1 MIRSVSTTRR
11 TALAA
16 GVALAA
22 LLAAAPPAAA
32 QRNVIAGGFD
42 VGPGGFQGN
51 FNPLAASA
59 GFTWLTTYYEP
70 LIVYDAKLE
79 RTAPALAASWTVSAD
94 KLTYTFKLAPGAKW
108 HDGRPFTSADVKFTM
123 GLAKEPKTG
132 SVFAARFASVKE
144 VKTPDDTTAVIEL
157 SQPNASLMDGLTKLM
172 MLPAHALSAIPVD
185 ALAKHEWWSKSPV
198 GTGAFKFVKYETD
211 QYVELAANAEYRG
224 GKPKVDGLINRYF
237 KTTASAAAAL
247 KAGEIQV
254 SYVEVDDA
262 RTFQGNAA
270 FKVVEGDSYVV
281 NYLGFNHDAPLWKD
295 ARVRQAVMHAL
306 DRNAIIQSLYAGA
319 AKPANCAYVADHLVP
334 AGVEPYAYNPDKAR
348 QLLREANWAQ
358 INGAKPFT
366 LLTYYNSPQAMN
378 VMAAMQAM
386 LGQVGIN
393 VVPKAVDV
401 PAYNA
406 TVYAQNPD
414 WNNYPIVY
422 AGIQIGPDASNIN
435 IALNEKQIPP
445 AGANVARVR
454 DAGVTAALDAALGET
469 DDAKL
474 AGRFQEVCR
483 AMNKTVPWG
492 TMWVA
497 KRYGVVSTKLKDF
510 TWLPA
515 PAGGP
520 YDQKPQAW
528 SIGQ

>member
-1 MIRSVSTTRR
+1 MIFNPHASRR
-11 TALAA
+11 MALAAGIALTALAA
-16 GVALAA
+16 
-22 LLAAAPPAAA
+22 AAPASA
-32 QRNVIAGGFD
+32 QRTVISGGFD

-59 GFTWLTTYYEP
+59 GFTWLTTYLEP
-70 LIVYDAKLE
+70 LVVYDAKLE
-79 RTAPALAASWTVSAD
+79 RVAGALATSWQVSAD
-94 KLTYTFKLAPGAKW
+94 KLAYTFKLAPGAKW
-108 HDGRPFTSADVKFTM
+108 HDGKPFTSADVKFTLA
-123 GLAKEPKTG
+123 LAKEPKSG
-132 SVFAARFASVKE
+132 SVFAARLASVKE
-144 VKTPDDTTAVIEL
+144 VKTPDDATAVIEL
-157 SQPNASLMDGLTKLM
+157 SQPNASLMDSLTKLM
-172 MLPAHALSAIPVD
+172 MLPAHALGSIPAE
-185 ALAKHEWWSKSPV
+185 ALAKHEWWSKSPI

-211 QYVELAANAEYRG
+211 QYVELAANADYRG

-237 KTTASAAAAL
+237 KTTATAAAAL
-247 KAGEIQV
+247 KSGEIQV

-262 RTFQGNAA
+262 KTFAGNAGFRVIEA
-270 FKVVEGDSYVV
+270 DSYVV

-295 ARVRQAVMHAL
+295 ERVRQAVMYAI
-306 DRNAIIQSLYAGA
+306 DRNAIIQSLYSGA

-334 AGVEPYAYNPDKAR
+334 AGIEPYAYNPDKAR
-348 QLLREANWAQ
+348 QLLRDAGWAHT
-358 INGAKPFT
+358 NGAKPFT
-366 LLTYYNSPQAMN
+366 LLTYYNSPQALN

-386 LGQVGIN
+386 LAQVGIN

-401 PAYNA
+401 PTYNA
-406 TVYAQNPD
+406 TVYAQTPD
-414 WNNYPIVY
+414 WNQYPVVY
-422 AGIQIGPDASNIN
+422 AGIQIGPDASNLN
-435 IALNEKQIPP
+435 IALNDKQIPP

-454 DAGVTAALDAALGET
+454 NAPVTAALDAALAET

-497 KRYGVVSTKLKDF
+497 KRYGIVSTKLKDF

-528 SIGQ
+528 SITP